1 MSFSNDDL
9 SNYNR
14 ADSPWFQ
21 VSLNGKVDIGSEQG
35 NSSNKI
41 GLSKEGMITLIATW
55 LKEAHIS
62 KEDKEKIKEL
72 L

>member
-14 ADSPWFQ
+14 ADSPWFL
-21 VSLNGKVDIGSEQG
+21 VSINGKVDIGSEQG
-35 NSSNKI
+35 VSENKI
-41 GLSKEGMITLIATW
+41 GLSKDGMITLITSW
-55 LKEAHIS
+55 IREANIS
-62 KEDKEKIKEL
+62 KEDKDKIKEL